1 MLAPIPSAG
10 AVPCPTY
17 MRGHREIQSGAVAQ
31 KERHNKDH
39 GEISSL
45 SYLRAVSKN
54 EVEGFLALPFQ

>member
-1 MLAPIPSAG
+1 MLALIPSTG

-17 MRGHREIQSGAVAQ
+17 MRGHREIPSGAVAQ
-31 KERHNKDH
+31 KERHKNH

-45 SYLRAVSKN
+45 SYLRAFSKN